1 MSETTIRVDSTVRD
15 RLRVLAD
22 EDHVTLGDLLSRLAE
37 REQYQRDMRR
47 ANEVMDRMQ
56 REDPEAWQEYVT
68 DLRAF
73 EAGTAR
79 DGLTA
84 GASDWPEFND
94 GGSQTSAVP
103 GR

>member
-1 MSETTIRVDSTVRD
+1 MSRSGIYC
-15 RLRVLAD
+15 
-22 EDHVTLGDLLSRLAE
+22 RLAE

-68 DLRAF
+68 DLRVF

-84 GASDWPEFND
+84 GAPDWPEFND

>member
-15 RLRVLAD
+15 KLRVLAD

-56 REDPEAWQEYVT
+56 REDPAAWQEYVT
-68 DLRAF
+68 ELRTF
-73 EAGTAR
+73 EAGAAR

-84 GASDWPEFND
+84 AGSEWPEYND
-94 GGSQTSAVP
+94 AGNVTSALP

>member
-68 DLRAF
+68 DLRVF

-84 GASDWPEFND
+84 GAPDWPEFND

>member
-1 MSETTIRVDSTVRD
+1 
-15 RLRVLAD
+15 
-22 EDHVTLGDLLSRLAE
+22 
-37 REQYQRDMRR
+37 
-47 ANEVMDRMQ
+47 MDQMQ

-94 GGSQTSAVP
+94 GGSQTSALP